1 MKKEKFIALAN
12 AIGAS
17 EMAEKVLPM
26 LEKQMECIVDY
37 VKAVYMM
44 DIQIQ
49 IMNARTM
56 DKDEA
61 IEKFHDLDVKRR
73 RYHDA
78 AIAALSVCNK
88 MSERFGAAPIYDGDM
103 DDRYEVADFC
113 GDFVKE
119 VFDSA
124 TVPSYS
130 PKTILEKLLEK

>member
-103 DDRYEVADFC
+103 DDRHEVADFC

-119 VFDSA
+119 VFDFA